1 MIKFGFLFYNYHVI
15 YTPYVGGG
23 ILVGSNI
30 VDWLYMLWYYLI
42 HLLNAE

>member
-23 ILVGSNI
+23 GIVVGSNI
-30 VDWLYMLWYYLI
+30 VD
-42 HLLNAE
+42 